1 MKKIALKIAYI
12 GTNFHGFQ
20 RQPNLRTIEGEL
32 IYTLKKLGYIDDLKK
47 SKFQIAGRTDKGV
60 HSLGNVISFI
70 TDKEVLINQI
80 NHKLPYDIQILAKT
94 PVRYGF
100 RPRYALMRYYRY
112 MFFEENL
119 DISAMEELSKLFLGE
134 HDFTNFSK
142 RDQKTPVRKIDN
154 INIIVPKN
162 KINRD
167 IIKYKPIMGQS
178 IKYKLEKNKKIA
190 IGNYDESICRNL
202 AIDDYDESISRNVA
216 INDEESI
223 NKKVASQ
230 DFDESVSRD
239 VAIDENNESMNL
251 SKEFLQFNQQRMD
264 NFNSIFVDVYGESFL
279 WNMIRKMMRIFLL
292 VGKNKMDVEE
302 VEKFFNPKE
311 KFNIKPLESENLI
324 LMDTSYNN
332 INFKYDDYACERFRR
347 YLIDNLFNYKMN
359 HSIENNILNSMEKI
373 LSNVNYLKP

>member
-12 GTNFHGFQ
+12 GTHFNGFQ
-20 RQPNLRTIEGEL
+20 RQPNLRTIEGEIISVL
-32 IYTLKKLGYIDDLKK
+32 EKLGYIHDLKK

-70 TDKEVLINQI
+70 TDKKILINQI
-80 NHKLPYDIQILAKT
+80 NHCLPDDIQILAKA

-100 RPRYALMRYYRY
+100 KPRYALMKHYRY

-119 DISAMEELSKLFLGE
+119 NISAMEKLSKLFLGE

-142 RDQKTPVRKIDN
+142 RDQKTPVRKIDD
-154 INIIVPKN
+154 INIITGKN
-162 KINRD
+162 KKNND

-178 IKYKLEKNKKIA
+178 IKYKLGNNKK
-190 IGNYDESICRNL
+190 L
-202 AIDDYDESISRNVA
+202 A
-216 INDEESI
+216 NDFNEFV
-223 NKKVASQ
+223 NK
-230 DFDESVSRD
+230 D
-239 VAIDENNESMNL
+239 VAIDNHEESMRIFN
-251 SKEFLQFNQQRMD
+251 EYDQFNQQGMD

-292 VGKNKMDVEE
+292 VGKNKIDLDEAR
-302 VEKFFNPKE
+302 KFLNPKE

-324 LMDTSYNN
+324 LMDISYNN
-332 INFKYDDYACERFRR
+332 INFKYDNYACEGFRR

-359 HSIENNILNSMEKI
+359 HSIDNNILNSMEKI
-373 LSNVNYLKP
+373 LSNNNYLNNDKD